1 MDETGVRVPNTRQWL
16 PAASTELLTIYAYHR
31 KQGFQVMDA
40 MQILPRFRGVMVHD
54 FWSPYFQCLSCHAI
68 CDAHIIRELKRLPL
82 NWRYSILLRKI
93 NWQSKSNKRYMR
105 AINVILDEINELGT
119 EDQEYVFNIIK
130 NRLRD
135 KKRVSHMY
143 LAEYKFRLAAIP
155 NS

>member
-1 MDETGVRVPNTRQWL
+1 
-16 PAASTELLTIYAYHR
+16 
-31 KQGFQVMDA
+31 
-40 MQILPRFRGVMVHD
+40 
-54 FWSPYFQCLSCHAI
+54 
-68 CDAHIIRELKRLPL
+68 
-82 NWRYSILLRKI
+82 
-93 NWQSKSNKRYMR
+93 MR